1 MIWFSKDNPIGHS
14 ERRKKKKKK
23 KKKKEEERKGRQK
36 KMWEDNIREWTGMNF
51 AGSAGAA
58 EGRTGWRGLL

>member
-1 MIWFSKDNPIGHS
+1 MIWFSKDNPVGHS
-14 ERRKKKKKK
+14 ERKE
-23 KKKKEEERKGRQK
+23 KKERTERQK

>member
-1 MIWFSKDNPIGHS
+1 MKG
-14 ERRKKKKKK
+14 EKKKKKK